1 LVSTGFNKEFE
12 NEIKNVNG
20 LIILTIAGF
29 LAQLIDGSMGMAF
42 GVVTSSF
49 LIFLAY
55 QPALA
60 SAIVHASEVVTSL
73 ISGVAHIRSRN
84 VDWQALVRVAI
95 PGAIGAFLGAF
106 FLSSIDLSTA
116 KPITASILLMLGV
129 LILFRFT
136 RVSIL
141 GKQLKPRTRW
151 LSPLGLF
158 GGFIDSTGGGG
169 WGPVVTTTLTVSN
182 ALEPRKAI
190 GTANT
195 AEFVIAISASL
206 GFVVGLGISNI
217 PLSAVFALIIGGALA
232 APIASWLVS
241 KAPQRILGI
250 LVGNIVV
257 ALNIRQLVVYFE
269 IDEAASLVIV
279 FLLGILSLATLFFGI
294 RLQKRELKLP

>member
-1 LVSTGFNKEFE
+1 
-12 NEIKNVNG
+12 VNG
-20 LIILTIAGF
+20 LIVLSIAGF
-29 LAQLIDGSMGMAF
+29 IAQLIDGSMGMAF
-42 GVVTSSF
+42 GVITSSF
-49 LIFLAY
+49 LILLSY
-55 QPALA
+55 HPAVA

-73 ISGVAHIRSRN
+73 MSGVAHIRSGN

-116 KPITASILLMLGV
+116 KPITAFILLILGC

-141 GKQLKPRTRW
+141 GRKRAAQTRW

-182 ALEPRKAI
+182 ALGPRKAI

-195 AEFVIAISASL
+195 AEFVIALSASL
-206 GFVVGLGISNI
+206 GFMVGLGISNI
-217 PLSAVFALIIGGALA
+217 PWSAVLALIVGGALA
-232 APIASWLVS
+232 APIAAWLVS

-257 ALNIRQLVVYFE
+257 ALNVRLLVVHFE
-269 IDEAASLVIV
+269 IKEVDSLVI
-279 FLLGILSLATLFFGI
+279 FILLGVLSLSSLFFGVK
-294 RLQKRELKLP
+294 LQKRDRKRPRQ

>member
-1 LVSTGFNKEFE
+1 LTWNLGNRFKE
-12 NEIKNVNG
+12 VNG
-20 LIILTIAGF
+20 LIVLSIAGF

-42 GVVTSSF
+42 GVVSTSV
-49 LIFLAY
+49 LLLLAY
-55 QPALA
+55 HPAVA

-73 ISGVAHIRSRN
+73 ISGFAHIRSGN
-84 VDWQALVRVAI
+84 VDWRALVRVAV

-106 FLSSIDLSTA
+106 ILSSLDLSIA
-116 KPITASILLMLGV
+116 KPITASILLILGG

-136 RVSIL
+136 RSSIL
-141 GKQLKPRTRW
+141 GKKRAARTIW

-195 AEFVIAISASL
+195 AEFVIAISATL
-206 GFVVGLGISNI
+206 GFVVGIGLSDI
-217 PLSAVFALIIGGALA
+217 PWSAVFALIIGGALA
-232 APIASWLVS
+232 APIAAWLVS
-241 KAPQRILGI
+241 KAPQRFLGI

-257 ALNIRQLVVYFE
+257 ALNSRQLVIHFE
-269 IDEAASLVIV
+269 MNEVASFVIV
-279 FLLGILSLATLFFGI
+279 VLLGVLTLASIFFGVKLQERDR
-294 RLQKRELKLP
+294 RLPRQ

>member
-1 LVSTGFNKEFE
+1 M
-12 NEIKNVNG
+12 NG
-20 LIILTIAGF
+20 LIVLSIAGF

-42 GVVTSSF
+42 GVVSTSI
-49 LIFLAY
+49 LILLAY
-55 QPALA
+55 HPAVA
-60 SAIVHASEVVTSL
+60 SAIVHVSEVVTSL
-73 ISGVAHIRSRN
+73 ISGVSHIRSGN
-84 VDWQALVRVAI
+84 VDWQALVKVAI
-95 PGAIGAFLGAF
+95 PGAVGAFLGAF

-116 KPITASILLMLGV
+116 KPVTASILLILGG

-141 GKQLKPRTRW
+141 GKKREAQTRW

-206 GFVVGLGISNI
+206 GFVAGLGLSNI
-217 PLSAVFALIIGGALA
+217 PWSAVFALIIGGALA
-232 APIASWLVS
+232 APIAAWLVS

-257 ALNIRQLVVYFE
+257 ALNVRLLVVHFE
-269 IDEAASLVIV
+269 IKEAASLVIYI
-279 FLLGILSLATLFFGI
+279 LLGVLSISSLFFGVK
-294 RLQKRELKLP
+294 LQERDRKRRRQ